1 MSRVKKQILLLIIDV
16 ITIWSIIIC
25 SFSLRLGYFFFP
37 KGDLLWF
44 VLLAPFI
51 AVPIFYYFGLY
62 RSIIRYIGV
71 RGISII
77 FQSVS
82 LYTIIWSLAVYF
94 SGVSTISYSSWV
106 SSGVPRGV
114 LIINWFLAV
123 AIIGGLRI
131 FMREFLKGNIN
142 FFFTA
147 SNSLE
152 TKKRSL
158 IYGAGHAGVQ
168 LLAVLEHSK
177 EYAPIG
183 FIDDEKDLINR
194 QINGISIYSKDQLQ
208 NIINELKIDE
218 ILVAIPSASPA
229 TRIEIINQLAPL
241 PVVVRIL
248 PSLPELVGGNLSIKD
263 LHKVQIK
270 DLLGREPVT
279 PNRKLLSKNIFEK
292 TVMVTGA
299 GGSIGSEICRQ
310 IMSLGPNSVV
320 LYEFNELAL
329 YNIEKEIS
337 ELDYYEIKIFP
348 ILGNINDKKRLID
361 VCKLLNVNTIYH
373 TAAYKH
379 VPMVELNNS
388 EGVNNNVFGTLNCA
402 QAAIDSKVETFVL
415 ISTDKAVRPAN
426 TMGASKRTAELILQ
440 ALSKTQN
447 QTIFSMVRFGNVLG
461 SSGSVIPLFQ
471 DQINNGGPITLT
483 DANMV
488 RYFMSIPEAVELV
501 IQAGAMGVGGDVFIL
516 DMGKPIKIYD
526 LVIKM
531 VNLSGLSIRNSEN
544 PEGDIEIKYTG
555 LRFGEKLYEEL
566 LVGNNVFE
574 TDNKLIMRATEEMI
588 DWDVL
593 ESILINLDSALKQG
607 NHKKVREL
615 LITLVP
621 EFNPQ
626 SSIVDLLYQE

>member
-1 MSRVKKQILLLIIDV
+1 M
-16 ITIWSIIIC
+16 
-25 SFSLRLGYFFFP
+25 
-37 KGDLLWF
+37 
-44 VLLAPFI
+44 
-51 AVPIFYYFGLY
+51 
-62 RSIIRYIGV
+62 
-71 RGISII
+71 
-77 FQSVS
+77 
-82 LYTIIWSLAVYF
+82 
-94 SGVSTISYSSWV
+94 
-106 SSGVPRGV
+106 
-114 LIINWFLAV
+114 
-123 AIIGGLRI
+123 
-131 FMREFLKGNIN
+131 
-142 FFFTA
+142 
-147 SNSLE
+147 
-152 TKKRSL
+152 
-158 IYGAGHAGVQ
+158 
-168 LLAVLEHSK
+168 
-177 EYAPIG
+177 
-183 FIDDEKDLINR
+183 
-194 QINGISIYSKDQLQ
+194 
-208 NIINELKIDE
+208 
-218 ILVAIPSASPA
+218 
-229 TRIEIINQLAPL
+229 
-241 PVVVRIL
+241 

-329 YNIEKEIS
+329 YNIEIEIS

-531 VNLSGLSIRNSEN
+531 VNLSGLSTRNSEN